1 MEKLENVNWRSYD
14 KRYAQRR
21 IFKFWCRAPKR
32 SRSHTGFEN
41 RIFKN
46 EKKKSW
52 HTTILNLM
60 KLVVSSPKRYKT
72 LWKKG
77 EIAP

>member
-46 EKKKSW
+46 EKKKKLA
-52 HTTILNLM
+52 HDNL
-60 KLVVSSPKRYKT
+60 KLDETCGEFS
-72 LWKKG
+72 KKV
-77 EIAP
+77 

>member
-14 KRYAQRR
+14 KRCAQRR

-46 EKKKSW
+46 EKKKK
-52 HTTILNLM
+52 
-60 KLVVSSPKRYKT
+60 KLVHDNLKLDETCSEFS
-72 LWKKG
+72 KKV
-77 EIAP
+77 